1 MPSVI
6 VSEKAYNLELGLT
19 ENSTAGVIFTIS
31 SAELIDPPEVPSS
44 IYWSKVGLLDIPE
57 VEVNSITYSVS
68 LELESETDLRFRLVL
83 AEETD

>member
-1 MPSVI
+1 MTS
-6 VSEKAYNLELGLT
+6 Y
-19 ENSTAGVIFTIS
+19 
-31 SAELIDPPEVPSS
+31 
-44 IYWSKVGLLDIPE
+44 IYWSKVGVLDIPE